1 MLKRGIKTEAQN
13 YRPISLLPL
22 ISKVIVK
29 LVHKPTHDYP
39 QRDKLL
45 YIYQSGYRAN
55 HFTDTCLSQIHLQNG
70 FDFLDHKT
78 LSDKIKGITFSD
90 KVLFLSH
97 KQNIFASLDIVFSKG
112 PYTADFLKDLF
123 YGLYCFCYISMIL
136 HQTCQG
142 VTYTYL
148 RKKTLSKE
156 FGNRCAF
163 FVDIMLSIYFGEYKT
178 KFIFSSKGEN
188 LSELNITYDSKE

>member
-29 LVHKPTHDYP
+29 LIHKQTHDYP
-39 QRDKLL
+39 QRNKLL
-45 YIYQSGYRAN
+45 YIYQPGYRAN
-55 HFTDTCLSQIHLQNG
+55 HSTDTCLSQIHLQNG

-78 LSDKIKGITFSD
+78 LSDKIKGITF
-90 KVLFLSH
+90 
-97 KQNIFASLDIVFSKG
+97 
-112 PYTADFLKDLF
+112 ADFLKDLF

-136 HQTCQG
+136 HQTCQR